1 MRNWSTNTRS
11 LQTDPERYTIWK
23 LEQQLNYG
31 LDEGEKIERAL
42 LEKYISLLNIDS
54 DTRNFLEYILYDKK
68 PA

>member
-1 MRNWSTNTRS
+1 MRNWSANTKS
-11 LQTDPERYTIWK
+11 LQADPEKYTIWV

-31 LDEGEKIERAL
+31 LNEGEKIERTL
-42 LEKYISLLNIDS
+42 LEKYLTLFNIDQ